1 MHSLFSS
8 DQWGRQ
14 LLEEVC
20 DTAKLNVLEKWVVM
34 MWSGF
39 ELGQVGVQMFSPQPL
54 KLENFKKGII
64 FTADQI
70 SNCAGHSLKF
80 SYLVGL

>member
-14 LLEEVC
+14 LWEEVR
-20 DTAKLNVLEKWVVM
+20 DTAKLNFLEKWIVM

-39 ELGQVGVQMFSPQPL
+39 ELGQGGVHLFSGQLL
-54 KLENFKKGII
+54 KLEYLQKLNYIYCRP
-64 FTADQI
+64 
-70 SNCAGHSLKF
+70 NLKLRMAQF
-80 SYLVGL
+80 EI